1 MRRSSYPGWFYL
13 PAATIYGVLFLLP
26 TFASFYFSLTRWS
39 LFSSSFIGL
48 DNFVQFLREPFLIK
62 GLVNTL
68 IYAAITSGFKVV
80 LGMLLAVMLTSE
92 IMARGLLRS
101 LVFFPV
107 LVSTIGVGITFTVLM
122 HPTQGAINEGLA
134 LLGIKGPGWLT
145 NPQLALISVAI
156 VDVWKGVG
164 LATVIYIAGIVA
176 IPKDYY
182 EAARIDGGTKLQNF
196 CYITLPLS
204 RPATATVITLS
215 FIGGLRTFD
224 LIWAMTKGGP
234 GFASDTIAS
243 VIYKQYQSG
252 FFGLSTA
259 GNVVLFLLTAVLV
272 VPITIILNRREG
284 HQ

>member
-68 IYAAITSGFKVV
+68 IYAAITSGLKVL